1 MFYGKGKCWSRS
13 CSKLP
18 RAVESLK
25 VLFLDTLYIF
35 IINIILAVCLARI
48 NVLLYDP
55 PIRKSNCDA
64 LVVQTHL
71 ETFGIK
77 HTEHMQDFQGG
88 FTGRI
93 DYQVAQVECW
103 VDGSPGGWIAIIQ
116 EPFHQTRR
124 WGGIQS
130 AYIYMSSSTK
140 GFNLH
145 GILKPQNSIQL

>member
-1 MFYGKGKCWSRS
+1 MIKVANHNPCFNSLPKQNTRDRASQKKTHFQTFHSKWKFEVESAVFYWKAY
-13 CSKLP
+13 SKLP

-71 ETFGIK
+71 EFFDMEG
-77 HTEHMQDFQGG
+77 TEH
-88 FTGRI
+88 R
-93 DYQVAQVECW
+93 
-103 VDGSPGGWIAIIQ
+103 
-116 EPFHQTRR
+116 
-124 WGGIQS
+124 
-130 AYIYMSSSTK
+130 
-140 GFNLH
+140 
-145 GILKPQNSIQL
+145 